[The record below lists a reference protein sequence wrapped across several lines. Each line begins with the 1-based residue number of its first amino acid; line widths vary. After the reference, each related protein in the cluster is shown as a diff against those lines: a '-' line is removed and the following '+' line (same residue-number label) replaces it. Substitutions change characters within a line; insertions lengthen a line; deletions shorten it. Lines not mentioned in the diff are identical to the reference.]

1 TTGRAVTLLSQKQ
14 AKELVSRL
22 DRIQALRGTGV
33 GFVGLSMCQ
42 TLREPSMPPGLR
54 TWIVLQEATA
64 EQAASFNSGVT
75 QNQAKERESKLG
87 FELFQMGL
95 SCGATVAAGFVSA
108 GAGAGAAAAAP
119 VTGGA
124 SGVVSVLT
132 FSAAVAT
139 AAQCGISSGRVIN
152 EIFDPAANDR
162 LDSLAWFE
170 ATSNTLDAISIAGGF
185 ASLGQAAQAAI
196 RSSRS
201 SGKSISQVVKG
212 LSRAERKRLAQDLA
226 KYSGQAPTRKQFIR
240 LTRQGKLPKIIRRQA
255 ISQAALNESLNAV
268 GVGLSMIGS
277 GTSGNI
283 HGLIMYF
290 VEEDARN

>member
-1 TTGRAVTLLSQKQ
+1 MAGLTQKQ

-54 TWIVLQEATA
+54 TWIVLQEATP
-64 EQAASFNSGVT
+64 EQAVSFSSGVT

-95 SCGATVAAGFVSA
+95 SCGATVVAGFVS
-108 GAGAGAAAAAP
+108 AGAAAAAP

-124 SGVVSVLT
+124 SGVVSVLV
-132 FSAAVAT
+132 FSGAVAT
-139 AAQCGISSGRVIN
+139 ASQCGISSGRVIN
-152 EIFDPAANDR
+152 EIFDPAANDY

-196 RSSRS
+196 RLSRS

-226 KYSGQAPTRKQFIR
+226 KYSGKAPTRKQFIR
-240 LTRQGKLPKIIRRQA
+240 LARQGKLPKIIRRQA
-255 ISQAALNESLNAV
+255 ISQAVLNESLNAV
-268 GVGLSMIGS
+268 GAGLSMIGS